1 MHKGLTKVIRAEQS
15 VRRHL
20 AVTMAAAV
28 LTGLLVLVQAEL
40 LAGVLSGR
48 FTVAALAVL
57 AAVVGIRAL
66 LAWTQGVYAGHTA
79 TGVKSAL
86 RHRLLAR
93 LRELG
98 PARLT
103 AHRSGELVTL
113 AGRGLDGLDAYLTG
127 YLPSIAVAGVV
138 PLAVLVRLFAADLG
152 SAVIVLVTLP
162 LIPVFGALVGMTTKA
177 VTERQYRALSRLGGH
192 FLDVVRGLPTLRAFG
207 RARYQATVI
216 RQVADAHR
224 GATMRTLRVA
234 FLSSLVLE
242 LCASLS
248 LALVAVP
255 IGLRLLGGSLD
266 LTTALLVL
274 LLAPEAYL
282 PLRAM
287 GTRFHASME
296 GVAAA
301 DAAFAVLDDAAGS
314 GERRATPSGSTP
326 SGGARSGGAPEIRLE
341 GVTVRYPGRDAAA
354 LEDVTLTIHP
364 RERVA
369 LVGES
374 GGGKSTLLHLLLGFV
389 QPSEGRVLVDGTDL
403 RELDV
408 ASWRSRLA
416 FVAQRPHLFT
426 TSVADNIRLG
436 APSASLEEVRRAA
449 AAAHAGFV
457 ATLPQGFDTVVGER
471 GANLSAGQRQR
482 IALARAFCRA
492 DASVLLLDEPT
503 ARLDGRSE
511 AAVVTGTAEL
521 AHDRTAV
528 IVAHRPA
535 MIDLADRVIRL
546 HEGRV
551 ISDTTRPLAGGAN
564 RGPSATAS
572 GPAADDP
579 ASPPTGQAT
588 GEEPTASPGRGE
600 RRTPANVTEDSR
612 NGAVT
617 PGNTTASGSAAA
629 PGGTTA
635 SDGVTAWGVTTT
647 TDGTTTTDNTTTADG
662 TTTADRTATADGA
675 RAGRGGWRGHDQG
688 VAVRREQA
696 PPARREQTA
705 AAQRDKTTVTRHDET
720 TAAQSDKTTVTRHD
734 KATGVQRDEPT
745 GVQRDEPTGVQ
756 RDEAAG
762 QEGEGGR

>member
-1 MHKGLTKVIRAEQS
+1 MHKDLLRLMRAERS

-28 LTGLLVLVQAEL
+28 LAGLLVLVQAEL

-48 FTVAALAVL
+48 FTAAALAVL
-57 AAVVGIRAL
+57 AGVVCVRAL
-66 LAWTQGVYAGHTA
+66 LAWSQGVFAGRTA

-98 PARLT
+98 PGRLA

-127 YLPSIAVAGVV
+127 YLPAVAVAGVV
-138 PLAVLVRLFAADLG
+138 PVAVLVRLFAADLA

-177 VTERQYRALSRLGGH
+177 VTERQYLALSRLGGH

-207 RARYQATVI
+207 RARYQAGVI

-224 GATMRTLRVA
+224 SATMRTLRVA

-301 DAAFAVLDDAAGS
+301 DAAFAVLDRSAAGDPVRRPATSPETGTPGS
-314 GERRATPSGSTP
+314 GAPS
-326 SGGARSGGAPEIRLE
+326 AAGAPEIRLE
-341 GVTVRYPGRDAAA
+341 NVTVRYPGRDGAA
-354 LEDVTLTIHP
+354 LDDVSLTIGP
-364 RERVA
+364 CERVA

-374 GGGKSTLLHLLLGFV
+374 GGGKSTLLHLILGFV
-389 QPSEGRVLVDGTDL
+389 HPSEGRVLIDGTDL
-403 RELDV
+403 RELDL
-408 ASWRSRLA
+408 ASWRARLA
-416 FVAQRPHLFT
+416 FVAQRPHLFAT
-426 TSVADNIRLG
+426 TVAGNIRLG
-436 APSASLEEVRRAA
+436 APSASLDEVRRAA

-457 ATLPQGFDTVVGER
+457 ADLPRGFDTVVGER
-471 GANLSAGQRQR
+471 GADFSAGQRQR
-482 IALARAFCRA
+482 IALARAFCRP

-511 AAVVTGTAEL
+511 AAVVAATADL
-521 AHDRTAV
+521 ARDRTAV

-535 MIDLADRVIRL
+535 MIDLADRVVRV

-551 ISDTTRPLAGGAN
+551 VSDTTRPA
-564 RGPSATAS
+564 
-572 GPAADDP
+572 
-579 ASPPTGQAT
+579 
-588 GEEPTASPGRGE
+588 
-600 RRTPANVTEDSR
+600 
-612 NGAVT
+612 
-617 PGNTTASGSAAA
+617 
-629 PGGTTA
+629 
-635 SDGVTAWGVTTT
+635 
-647 TDGTTTTDNTTTADG
+647 
-662 TTTADRTATADGA
+662 ATADAA
-675 RAGRGGWRGHDQG
+675 RMPSRGGAADLADVPSADATGVPPRGGIADATG
-688 VAVRREQA
+688 VPSGREADGAARGGRRVADVRRE
-696 PPARREQTA
+696 
-705 AAQRDKTTVTRHDET
+705 
-720 TAAQSDKTTVTRHD
+720 
-734 KATGVQRDEPT
+734 
-745 GVQRDEPTGVQ
+745 
-756 RDEAAG
+756 
-762 QEGEGGR
+762 EGGR

>member
-1 MHKGLTKVIRAEQS
+1 MHKDLLALMRAERS

-20 AVTMAAAV
+20 GVTMAAA
-28 LTGLLVLVQAEL
+28 LLAGLLVLVQAEL

-48 FTVAALAVL
+48 FTAAALALL
-57 AAVVGIRAL
+57 AAVVGVRAL
-66 LAWTQGVYAGHTA
+66 LAWTQGVFAGRTA

-86 RHRLLAR
+86 RYRLLER

-98 PARLT
+98 PGRLA

-113 AGRGLDGLDAYLTG
+113 AGRGLDRLDAYLTG
-127 YLPSIAVAGVV
+127 YLPSIAVAAVV
-138 PLAVLVRLFAADLG
+138 PLAVLIRLFAADLA

-177 VTERQYRALSRLGGH
+177 VTERQFLALSRLGGH

-216 RQVADAHR
+216 EQIADAHR

-301 DAAFAVLDDAAGS
+301 DAAFAVLDRSAEEPR
-314 GERRATPSGSTP
+314 EREGRRETP
-326 SGGARSGGAPEIRLE
+326 GAGAPEIRLE
-341 GVTVRYPGRDAAA
+341 NVTVRYPGRDTPA
-354 LEDVTLTIHP
+354 LENVSLSIGP

-374 GGGKSTLLHLLLGFV
+374 GGGKSTLLHLILGFV
-389 QPSEGRVLVDGTDL
+389 EPSAGRVLVDGTDL
-403 RELDV
+403 RDLDL
-408 ASWRSRLA
+408 ASWRARLA
-416 FVAQRPHLFT
+416 FVAQRPHLFAA
-426 TSVADNIRLG
+426 SVADNIRLG
-436 APSASLEEVRRAA
+436 APAASLEEVRRAA
-449 AAAHAGFV
+449 AAAHVDFV
-457 ATLPQGFDTVVGER
+457 AALPQGFDTVVGER
-471 GANLSAGQRQR
+471 GTNFSAGQRQR

-492 DASVLLLDEPT
+492 DATALLLDEPT

-511 AAVVTGTAEL
+511 AAVVAATSDL
-521 AHDRTAV
+521 ARDRTAV

-535 MIDLADRVIRL
+535 MIDLADRVIRV
-546 HEGRV
+546 HEGR
-551 ISDTTRPLAGGAN
+551 ITSDTTRSPATRPAGADA
-564 RGPSATAS
+564 RPTAHSATRPAPRSAAQPAARPAAAS
-572 GPAADDP
+572 RPASAEARIADAGAAPVHDGPAHGGLAHDGPAPAADAAGGVDP
-579 ASPPTGQAT
+579 PP
-588 GEEPTASPGRGE
+588 
-600 RRTPANVTEDSR
+600 
-612 NGAVT
+612 
-617 PGNTTASGSAAA
+617 
-629 PGGTTA
+629 
-635 SDGVTAWGVTTT
+635 
-647 TDGTTTTDNTTTADG
+647 
-662 TTTADRTATADGA
+662 
-675 RAGRGGWRGHDQG
+675 RAGGDRRGQER
-688 VAVRREQA
+688 AE
-696 PPARREQTA
+696 ARREG
-705 AAQRDKTTVTRHDET
+705 
-720 TAAQSDKTTVTRHD
+720 S
-734 KATGVQRDEPT
+734 
-745 GVQRDEPTGVQ
+745 
-756 RDEAAG
+756 
-762 QEGEGGR
+762 GR

>member
-1 MHKGLTKVIRAEQS
+1 MHKDLLRLMRAERS

-20 AVTMAAAV
+20 TVTMVAAV
-28 LTGLLVLVQAEL
+28 LAGLLVLVQAEL

-48 FTVAALAVL
+48 FTAAALGAL
-57 AAVVGIRAL
+57 AAVVGVRAL
-66 LAWTQGVYAGHTA
+66 LAWTQGVFAGRTA

-98 PARLT
+98 PGRLT
-103 AHRSGELVTL
+103 EHRSGELVTL
-113 AGRGLDGLDAYLTG
+113 TGRGLDGLDAYLTG
-127 YLPSIAVAGVV
+127 YLPSIAVAAVV

-207 RARYQATVI
+207 RARYQAGVI
-216 RQVADAHR
+216 QQVADAHR
-224 GATMRTLRVA
+224 SATMRTLRVA

-301 DAAFAVLDDAAGS
+301 DAAFAVLDDSSDPARPATSADDAHAG
-314 GERRATPSGSTP
+314 GREV
-326 SGGARSGGAPEIRLE
+326 RSEAPEIRLE
-341 GVTVRYPGRDAAA
+341 GVTVRYPGRDGAA
-354 LEDVTLTIHP
+354 LDDVSLTIGP

-374 GGGKSTLLHLLLGFV
+374 GGGKSTLLHLILGFV
-389 QPSEGRVLVDGTDL
+389 QPAEGRVLIDGTDL
-403 RELDV
+403 RELDLG
-408 ASWRSRLA
+408 SWRARLA
-416 FVAQRPHLFT
+416 FVAQRPHLFA

-436 APSASLEEVRRAA
+436 APSASLEEVRQAA
-449 AAAHAGFV
+449 AGAHADFV
-457 ATLPQGFDTVVGER
+457 ADLPQGFDTVVGER

-482 IALARAFCRA
+482 IALARAFCRP

-511 AAVVTGTAEL
+511 AAVVAGTERL
-521 AHDRTAV
+521 ADDRTAV

-535 MIDLADRVIRL
+535 MIDLADRVIRI

-551 ISDTTRPLAGGAN
+551 ISDTSDTNGTDTPGTTGTIRTNGTTGTGTSGTTGTT
-564 RGPSATAS
+564 GPSGTE
-572 GPAADDP
+572 AA
-579 ASPPTGQAT
+579 
-588 GEEPTASPGRGE
+588 
-600 RRTPANVTEDSR
+600 
-612 NGAVT
+612 
-617 PGNTTASGSAAA
+617 
-629 PGGTTA
+629 GTTA
-635 SDGVTAWGVTTT
+635 
-647 TDGTTTTDNTTTADG
+647 
-662 TTTADRTATADGA
+662 
-675 RAGRGGWRGHDQG
+675 
-688 VAVRREQA
+688 
-696 PPARREQTA
+696 PP
-705 AAQRDKTTVTRHDET
+705 
-720 TAAQSDKTTVTRHD
+720 
-734 KATGVQRDEPT
+734 
-745 GVQRDEPTGVQ
+745 
-756 RDEAAG
+756 G
-762 QEGEGGR
+762 QDGEGGRQGREPVRAAGLEWDER

>member
-1 MHKGLTKVIRAEQS
+1 MHKDLLRLMRAERS

-20 AVTMAAAV
+20 AVTVAAAV
-28 LTGLLVLVQAEL
+28 LAGLLVLVQAEL

-48 FTVAALAVL
+48 FTAAALGAL
-57 AAVVGIRAL
+57 AAVVGVRAL
-66 LAWTQGVYAGHTA
+66 LAWTQGVFAGRTA

-86 RHRLLAR
+86 RRRLLER

-98 PARLT
+98 PGRLG

-162 LIPVFGALVGMTTKA
+162 LIPIFGALVGMTTRA

-207 RARYQATVI
+207 RARHQATVI

-255 IGLRLLGGSLD
+255 VGLRLLGGSLD

-301 DAAFAVLDDAAGS
+301 DAAFAVLDSAADPAPAGRQAVS
-314 GERRATPSGSTP
+314 S
-326 SGGARSGGAPEIRLE
+326 ARPPEIRFE
-341 GVTVRYPGRDAAA
+341 NVTVRYPGRDAAA
-354 LEDVTLTIHP
+354 LEDVTFTIRP
-364 RERVA
+364 GERVA

-374 GGGKSTLLHLLLGFV
+374 GGGKSTLLHLVLGFV
-389 QPSEGRVLVDGTDL
+389 RPSAGRVLVDGVDL
-403 RELDV
+403 GALDP
-408 ASWRSRLA
+408 AGWRARLA
-416 FVAQRPHLFT
+416 FVAQRPHLFA
-426 TSVADNIRLG
+426 TSVAGNIRLG
-436 APSASLEEVRRAA
+436 APSASLAEVRRAA
-449 AAAHAGFV
+449 AAAHVDFV
-457 ATLPQGFDTVVGER
+457 ADLPRGFDTVVGER
-471 GANLSAGQRQR
+471 GAGFSAGQRQR
-482 IALARAFCRA
+482 IALARAFCRP

-511 AAVVTGTAEL
+511 AAVVAATAEL
-521 AHDRTAV
+521 ARDRTAV
-528 IVAHRPA
+528 VVAHRPA
-535 MIDLADRVIRL
+535 MIGLADRVIRL

-551 ISDTTRPLAGGAN
+551 VSDTTA
-564 RGPSATAS
+564 ATVS
-572 GPAADDP
+572 GTVSDTAAD
-579 ASPPTGQAT
+579 
-588 GEEPTASPGRGE
+588 TAADTVSS
-600 RRTPANVTEDSR
+600 TAAD
-612 NGAVT
+612 
-617 PGNTTASGSAAA
+617 TTV
-629 PGGTTA
+629 
-635 SDGVTAWGVTTT
+635 D
-647 TDGTTTTDNTTTADG
+647 TTAD
-662 TTTADRTATADGA
+662 TTVDTTATAG
-675 RAGRGGWRGHDQG
+675 RPESGAGR
-688 VAVRREQA
+688 
-696 PPARREQTA
+696 
-705 AAQRDKTTVTRHDET
+705 
-720 TAAQSDKTTVTRHD
+720 
-734 KATGVQRDEPT
+734 
-745 GVQRDEPTGVQ
+745 
-756 RDEAAG
+756 
-762 QEGEGGR
+762 

>member
-1 MHKGLTKVIRAEQS
+1 MRAERS

-28 LTGLLVLVQAEL
+28 LAGLLVLVQAEL

-48 FTVAALAVL
+48 FTAAALAVL
-57 AAVVGIRAL
+57 AAVVCVRAL
-66 LAWTQGVYAGHTA
+66 LAWTQGVFAGRTA

-86 RHRLLAR
+86 RHRLLTR

-98 PARLT
+98 PGRLA

-127 YLPSIAVAGVV
+127 YLPAIAVAAVV
-138 PLAVLVRLFAADLG
+138 PVAVLVRLFAADLA

-177 VTERQYRALSRLGGH
+177 VTECQYLALSRLGGH

-207 RARYQATVI
+207 RARYQAGVI
-216 RQVADAHR
+216 QQVADAHR
-224 GATMRTLRVA
+224 SATMRTLRVA

-301 DAAFAVLDDAAGS
+301 DAAFAVLDRSAEERDEPIRRPAAVPAG
-314 GERRATPSGSTP
+314 TPAP
-326 SGGARSGGAPEIRLE
+326 APAEAPEIRLE

-354 LEDVTLTIHP
+354 LDDVCLTIGP

-374 GGGKSTLLHLLLGFV
+374 GGGKSTLLHLVLGFV
-389 QPSEGRVLVDGTDL
+389 QPSEGRVLIDGTDL
-403 RELDV
+403 RDLDP
-408 ASWRSRLA
+408 ASWRARLA
-416 FVAQRPHLFT
+416 FVAQRPHLFAT
-426 TSVADNIRLG
+426 TVAGNIRLG

-449 AAAHAGFV
+449 GAAYAGFV
-457 ATLPQGFDTVVGER
+457 ADLPQGFDTVVGEG
-471 GANLSAGQRQR
+471 GAGFSAGQRQR

-511 AAVVTGTAEL
+511 AAVVAATADL
-521 AHDRTAV
+521 ARDRTAV

-535 MIDLADRVIRL
+535 MIDLADRVVRL

-551 ISDTTRPLAGGAN
+551 VSDTTRPA
-564 RGPSATAS
+564 
-572 GPAADDP
+572 
-579 ASPPTGQAT
+579 
-588 GEEPTASPGRGE
+588 
-600 RRTPANVTEDSR
+600 
-612 NGAVT
+612 
-617 PGNTTASGSAAA
+617 
-629 PGGTTA
+629 
-635 SDGVTAWGVTTT
+635 
-647 TDGTTTTDNTTTADG
+647 
-662 TTTADRTATADGA
+662 TTADRAQAGPPGPSPGGAPAEGRTAGH
-675 RAGRGGWRGHDQG
+675 GRGGRQVADARG
-688 VAVRREQA
+688 
-696 PPARREQTA
+696 
-705 AAQRDKTTVTRHDET
+705 K
-720 TAAQSDKTTVTRHD
+720 
-734 KATGVQRDEPT
+734 
-745 GVQRDEPTGVQ
+745 
-756 RDEAAG
+756 
-762 QEGEGGR
+762 EGGR